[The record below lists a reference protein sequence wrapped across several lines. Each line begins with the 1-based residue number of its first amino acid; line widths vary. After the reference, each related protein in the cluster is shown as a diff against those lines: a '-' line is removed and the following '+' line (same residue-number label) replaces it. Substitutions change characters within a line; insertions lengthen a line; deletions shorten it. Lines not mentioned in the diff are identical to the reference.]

1 MLANEDDPFLWVM
14 FVWQWNMIARVSNIT
29 TVTFNH
35 MVWSDDHLSTRWS
48 KTKMDQGGK
57 RAFNIALMAN
67 PYDWKL
73 CPITALA
80 VWLSCTSISGNAV
93 FPGPKQNKR
102 YSEGLKTFLLRADV
116 KEELKEYAD
125 LLLGTHSA
133 RKGATNHAAQ
143 AGLCSDVLMAVLLR
157 GQWDIGDT
165 LTRYFKLNGAADCL
179 IARLLAGLDIH
190 DISFGC
196 LPPHFKKLN
205 ERLVELVYKLLN
217 SKNKLFLLFIS
228 LSLQLLLDDVF
239 FYLFLSLFFFFFFS
253 LLYLM
258 M

>member
-1 MLANEDDPFLWVM
+1 M
-14 FVWQWNMIARVSNIT
+14 
-29 TVTFNH
+29 
-35 MVWSDDHLSTRWS
+35 
-48 KTKMDQGGK
+48 
-57 RAFNIALMAN
+57 
-67 PYDWKL
+67 
-73 CPITALA
+73 
-80 VWLSCTSISGNAV
+80 

-102 YSEGLKTFLLRADV
+102 YSEGFKTFLLRADV

-217 SKNKLFLLFIS
+217 SKNKLFHLFIS

-239 FYLFLSLFFFFFFS
+239 FFLFLSLSLFFFFFFS
-253 LLYLM
+253 FYYT
-258 M
+258 